1 MLLLRCVRAGSMR
14 RRTILCLWFLLLGL
28 SLVALGLFDLAYPD
42 RTLPEENYHPPPPH
56 PFKQFP
62 DEPPDLE
69 EDDLLL
75 VASWDAE
82 RSSRTPELR
91 RRGAYKMLRRGRNR
105 DHTGEERTGQQVEGL
120 GGGQEYGWNG
130 EEADGPMDALRR
142 TWPERRHPAC
152 LGEQY
157 SEALPSASVVIPGRL
172 GAAGCRSLG
181 ASAAVGEVLVFVEPH
196 CECHPGWLEPL
207 LERVAQDRTRVVSPV
222 MDVIDGLTFQYNATL
237 WPVRGVFD
245 WRLDFHWEPIPPP
258 QAKDPDSVVE
268 AVRSPALGGGVLAVD
283 KLFFQSI
290 GGSDPG
296 LMLRGAEQIQLS
308 IRVWSCGGSLE
319 VVPCS
324 RVAHLA
330 PPPPPTPPDPQ
341 LLERDKI
348 RLADTWMD
356 AETPDVTEQ
365 AELKKSLRCKDFHW
379 FLSTVYPQLYIP
391 QDRPGLSGELYHV
404 GTGYC
409 ADAPGER
416 TLPGAILEVA
426 PCSGTG
432 KQHWELNSQGEV
444 RWGPSGGLCLDP
456 RGERVILSACPSRQP
471 TLSRLQWR
479 FLKLSGQLIHLES
492 QLCLEAQ
499 REGGASQRGGVAS
512 QRGGVASQREGGAS
526 QRGAGP
532 PEGGGVASP
541 FAPAFVTPV
550 NSGTLSSWWPPE
562 GG

>member
-1 MLLLRCVRAGSMR
+1 
-14 RRTILCLWFLLLGL
+14 T
-28 SLVALGLFDLAYPD
+28 
-42 RTLPEENYHPPPPH
+42 
-56 PFKQFP
+56 
-62 DEPPDLE
+62 DEP
-69 EDDLLL
+69 
-75 VASWDAE
+75 A
-82 RSSRTPELR
+82 
-91 RRGAYKMLRRGRNR
+91 
-105 DHTGEERTGQQVEGL
+105 
-120 GGGQEYGWNG
+120 
-130 EEADGPMDALRR
+130 ALRVPLTQR
-142 TWPERRHPAC
+142 ARDTPGPSDGSHFP
-152 LGEQY
+152 Q
-157 SEALPSASVVIPGRL
+157 EAFSGIKTGSDPS
-172 GAAGCRSLG
+172 
-181 ASAAVGEVLVFVEPH
+181 
-196 CECHPGWLEPL
+196 
-207 LERVAQDRTRVVSPV
+207 VS
-222 MDVIDGLTFQYNATL
+222 Q
-237 WPVRGVFD
+237 
-245 WRLDFHWEPIPPP
+245 
-258 QAKDPDSVVE
+258 
-268 AVRSPALGGGVLAVD
+268 SPALGGGVLAVD

-526 QRGAGP
+526 QRG
-532 PEGGGVASP
+532 GGGGLSLRPCLRHPSQQWHFEQLVAP
-541 FAPAFVTPV
+541 
-550 NSGTLSSWWPPE
+550 
-562 GG
+562 